1 MTKRYYP
8 PDLSRYAPRVRA
20 SMIRRWHALQTER
33 RDWFVCPQHIEF
45 GRAYY
50 CDGERPQV
58 DWHEVYDCNWT
69 PEQWRTRPYKRV
81 YNPVLDATFE
91 YYAKYGYPP
100 LSEYGYGY
108 TRRDWLVT
116 KDGKPHQYFFYD
128 SCDYWAWCF
137 PCDDTL
143 KVFSNGIYVTRYI
156 DGTYSQG
163 TFTTQEPVKKPASEL
178 ISAVAKRM
186 NAKKYEGA
194 FDPVI
199 DRLVTVYGIRKDQL

>member
-1 MTKRYYP
+1 MKKKSKARAILSQYHALKERRYVGDMLSIRRRKRMTKRYYP

-69 PEQWRTRPYKRV
+69 PEQWRSRPYKRV

-91 YYAKYGYPP
+91 
-100 LSEYGYGY
+100 
-108 TRRDWLVT
+108 
-116 KDGKPHQYFFYD
+116 
-128 SCDYWAWCF
+128 
-137 PCDDTL
+137 
-143 KVFSNGIYVTRYI
+143 
-156 DGTYSQG
+156 
-163 TFTTQEPVKKPASEL
+163 
-178 ISAVAKRM
+178 
-186 NAKKYEGA
+186 
-194 FDPVI
+194 
-199 DRLVTVYGIRKDQL
+199 